1 MKIQAQIFYILH
13 SEAMFQFKK
22 KQAIVYPSPAFD
34 EFECIMTWE
43 LATIIAES
51 NSWKTT
57 FALDMIERNADKWIK
72 WYYINLEFPIET
84 MRQSR
89 RLWFHGKTKKD
100 LTEDWNLTDEEIK
113 DMESYINSNLD
124 KFKYYNSPN
133 WITLQRLEQVIEISA
148 LEWYQ
153 LFVVDTFSRIQ
164 GNLEKDARNN
174 QNKCMEEL
182 QELAQRLNVAIV
194 MLHHTNRSWAWE
206 GSQKI
211 MDLSNVFIVITKEID
226 WEEQEYRKYKLM
238 KDKYVVNKEV
248 DVYYYWWK
256 YVKDW
261 FWPDRWHWDTDKP
274 F

>member
-194 MLHHTNRSWAWE
+194 MLHHTNRSWTWE

>member
-1 MKIQAQIFYILH
+1 
-13 SEAMFQFKK
+13 MFELKERI
-22 KQAIVYPSPAFD
+22 AIDYPSEAFD
-34 EFECIMTWE
+34 EFECILTWE

-57 FALDMIERNADKWIK
+57 FALDMIERNAKKWIK

-84 MRQSR
+84 MWQSR
-89 RLWFHGKTKKD
+89 WLWFHWKTKRD
-100 LTEDWNLTDEEIK
+100 LSVESTLTDRDK
-113 DMESYINSNLD
+113 QDMKNYIEDKLN

-133 WITLQRLEQVIEISA
+133 WISLQRLEQVIEIWA
-148 LEWYQ
+148 IEWYK
-153 LFVVDTFSRIQ
+153 LFVVDTFSRIHW
-164 GNLEKDARNN
+164 NLEKDARNN

-194 MLHHTNRSWAWE
+194 MLHHTNRSWTWE

-211 MDLSNVFIVITKEID
+211 MDLSNVFIVITKMDDGDE
-226 WEEQEYRKYKLM
+226 EYRNYKLM

-261 FWPDRWHWDTDKP
+261 LWTTWGLGNTNKP

>member
-1 MKIQAQIFYILH
+1 MY
-13 SEAMFQFKK
+13 QFKK
-22 KQAIVYPSPAFD
+22 KVAISYPSEAFD

-57 FALDMIERNADKWIK
+57 FALDMIERNAQKWIK
-72 WYYINLEFPIET
+72 GFYINLEFPIET
-84 MRQSR
+84 MWQWRW
-89 RLWFHGKTKKD
+89 LWFHNKTKKD
-100 LTEDWNLTDEEIK
+100 LTEDWNLTDDEIK
-113 DMESYINSNLD
+113 DLENYINTNLN

-133 WITLQRLEQVIEISA
+133 GISLPRLEQIIEVAAMDWHQFFVI
-148 LEWYQ
+148 
-153 LFVVDTFSRIQ
+153 DTFSRIHW
-164 GNLEKDARNN
+164 NLEKDARNN

-182 QELAQRLNVAIV
+182 QELAQKLNVAII
-194 MLHHTNRSWAWE
+194 MLHHTNRSWTWE

-211 MDLSNVFIVITKEID
+211 MDLSNVFIVISKEMSAE
-226 WEEQEYRKYKLM
+226 WEEYRHYELR
-238 KDKYVVNKEV
+238 KDKYVVSKEI

-261 FWPDRWHWDTDKP
+261 LWAKSWWDYAKP